1 MAVVPVL
8 VHVPVAPAP
17 VRVEGDSIDWSQ
29 RLLTLKI
36 KQSTN
41 VWVPKQDFDLKGKEK
56 ANDVPEF

>member
-1 MAVVPVL
+1 MADAPVL

-36 KQSTN
+36 KKSTH
-41 VWVPKQDFDLKGKEK
+41 VWVLNQDFDLKGMEEV
-56 ANDVPEF
+56 NDVPEF